1 MEVVLGAENL
11 DIDPECP
18 TCAPQQK
25 FKITYF
31 DVTIHENYDRKNAL
45 KIRKKTLEIVS
56 ERTYLETLLFKS
68 LKSTFFKKIIQTHL
82 ILQ

>member
-45 KIRKKTLEIVS
+45 KIRKNFRNFIW
-56 ERTYLETLLFKS
+56 TYILKDFTKS
-68 LKSTFFKKIIQTHL
+68 LKSIKKIIQTHL

>member
-1 MEVVLGAENL
+1 MFYRRYVVTAAHCQSKNDPIVEVVLGAENL

-45 KIRKKTLEIVS
+45 KIRKKL
-56 ERTYLETLLFKS
+56 
-68 LKSTFFKKIIQTHL
+68 
-82 ILQ
+82 